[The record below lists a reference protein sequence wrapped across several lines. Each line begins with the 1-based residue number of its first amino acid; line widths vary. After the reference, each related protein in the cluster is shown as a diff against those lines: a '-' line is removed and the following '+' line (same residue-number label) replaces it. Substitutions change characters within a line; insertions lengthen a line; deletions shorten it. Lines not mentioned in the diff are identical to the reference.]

1 MNGDKLQILN
11 KFVKQLNVRD
21 KQILSLVAENNKNNH
36 VIYQLQSENKMMR
49 YSNFQFIY
57 S

>member
-57 S
+57 K